1 MDEKLYTV
9 EEAAK
14 ILQVHP
20 ETLRKWLKEGRIKGE
35 KFGRMWRIRESNL
48 KGKEN

>member
-1 MDEKLYTV
+1 MGEKLYTV
-9 EEAAK
+9 EEASK

-35 KFGRMWRIRESNL
+35 KFGRVWRIRESNL
-48 KGKEN
+48 KGKDN